1 MKVTAPSVRE
11 VSSILNPKVLASFPF
26 NSQNTF
32 GFGAPFAVTVAL
44 KFFEG
49 FVFSIALYSVCKSP
63 VPSNDAASS
72 IKRKKIFVKEGGE
85 RWRVKERRMKNEKGL
100 C

>member
-1 MKVTAPSVRE
+1 MKVTTPSVRD

-26 NSQNTF
+26 NSQNTL

-44 KFFEG
+44 KVFDE
-49 FVFSIALYSVCKSP
+49 FVFSMGLYSVCKSP

-72 IKRKKIFVKEGGE
+72 MKKREEDLTKKEG
-85 RWRVKERRMKNEKGL
+85 EK
-100 C
+100 